1 MLDYTN
7 RLNALKAR
15 RRASA
20 ATAIILFVLG
30 LLLTGFG
37 AMIVVGGALSEHYEE
52 VTPGEVLFWIGAS
65 LLVIG
70 FILFI
75 VTATISYEIKELK
88 RESAPEAE
96 LNKDKMPADSEKRRR
111 L

>member
-1 MLDYTN
+1 MPDYTN
-7 RLNALKAR
+7 RLETLKAR

-20 ATAIILFVLG
+20 ATAIVLFLVG
-30 LLLTGFG
+30 LLLTGLG

-52 VTPGEVLFWIGAS
+52 VTPGEVLFWIGVA

-70 FILFI
+70 IILFI
-75 VTATISYEIKELK
+75 KTALISWEIKALT
-88 RESAPEAE
+88 RGNIS
-96 LNKDKMPADSEKRRR
+96 ADSEKRRR